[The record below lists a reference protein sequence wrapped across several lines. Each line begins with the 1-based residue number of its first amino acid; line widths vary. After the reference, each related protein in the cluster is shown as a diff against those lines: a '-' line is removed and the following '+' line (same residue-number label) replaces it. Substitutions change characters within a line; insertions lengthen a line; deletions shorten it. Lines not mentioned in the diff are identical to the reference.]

1 MRSFCAVR
9 SSNRASGSHGKPPG
23 NRSKSRTSLPARFLY
38 EKRAAGERRDKGNMT
53 MKPVLLTAAAI
64 LSLTATPAFAE
75 TVVVTADRMLDVETG
90 RYLADPVVT
99 VVDGKVASVQSGVA
113 LPDGA
118 KHIDLDGHTLLPG
131 LIDMH
136 VHLDG
141 RPEYG
146 GYSGLQFTDRF
157 WTAVGVANART
168 MLEIGFTT
176 VRNVGDDDYN
186 VIGIDQAIEEGW
198 IIGPRIVVAN
208 HSLGATGGHCDETF
222 LPPSFDAK
230 SPAVGDSPDELRK
243 RVREQRKYGAEV
255 IKACATGGVFSRNTA
270 PGIQQLTL
278 EELTAIADEA
288 HFWGLKAAAHAHGA
302 PGIKA
307 AIRAGFDTI
316 EHASYADD
324 EAIRLAKEHGTFFS
338 MDIFN
343 TEYTLSQG
351 AANGVLEENIAK
363 ERALSQAQRD
373 NFRRAHEAG
382 VKMVFASDAAVMPHE
397 LVGGQFRVMV
407 EYGMTPL
414 EAIRA
419 ATVTPAEALGQEGEV
434 GVIKPGAWGDMIA
447 VSGDPLADVG
457 ELADVDAVIKGG
469 VLVE

>member
-1 MRSFCAVR
+1 MRSSCAKG
-9 SSNRASGSHGKPPG
+9 SSHVALPRASRHEGRCKALPNRILGIPKRRAWCIVPPDHQG
-23 NRSKSRTSLPARFLY
+23 T
-38 EKRAAGERRDKGNMT
+38 T
-53 MKPVLLTAAAI
+53 MHRLLLAAAT
-64 LSLTATPAFAE
+64 LSLAAPLAAE
-75 TVVVTADRMLDVETG
+75 TVAVTADRLLDVESG
-90 RYLADPVVT
+90 RYVERPVVV
-99 VVDGKVASVQSGVA
+99 VVDGKITQVDPGGTV
-113 LPDGA
+113 PEGA
-118 KHIDLDGHTLLPG
+118 RHIDLAGHTLLPG

-157 WTAVGVANART
+157 WTVIGVANAER
-168 MLEIGFTT
+168 MLKAGFTT

-186 VIGIDQAIEEGW
+186 VAGIDQAIEAGW
-198 IIGPRIVVAN
+198 ITGPRIVNAN
-208 HSLGATGGHCDETF
+208 HSLGATGGHCDSTF
-222 LPPSFDAK
+222 LPPSFEAK
-230 SPAVGDSPDELRK
+230 SPAVGDSPQELRK

-278 EELTAIADEA
+278 EELTTIADEA

-302 PGIKA
+302 AGIKA

-316 EHASYADD
+316 EHASFADD
-324 EAIRLAKEHGTFFS
+324 EAIRLAKERGTFFS

-351 AANGVLEENIAK
+351 AANGVLEENLEK
-363 ERALSQAQRD
+363 ERQVSQAQRD
-373 NFRRAHEAG
+373 AFRRAHRAG
-382 VKMVFASDAAVMPHE
+382 VKMVFGSDAGVMPHE
-397 LVGGQFRVMV
+397 DVGGQFRVMV
-407 EYGMTPL
+407 EYGMSPI

-419 ATVTPAEALGQEGEV
+419 ATLNASRALGQEGEV
-434 GVIKPGAWGDMIA
+434 GVVKPGAWADMVA

-457 ELADVDAVIKGG
+457 ALADVDAVIKGG
-469 VLVE
+469 ALVE

>member
-1 MRSFCAVR
+1 MRIANLFLGGA
-9 SSNRASGSHGKPPG
+9 ALALGAA
-23 NRSKSRTSLPARFLY
+23 PA
-38 EKRAAGERRDKGNMT
+38 A
-53 MKPVLLTAAAI
+53 
-64 LSLTATPAFAE
+64 AE
-75 TVVVTADRMLDVETG
+75 TVFVVADQMLDVETG
-90 RYLADPVVT
+90 RYLDDPLIT
-99 VVDGKVASVQSGVA
+99 IVDGKITSVVSSSAPPQISEDQSDIEV
-113 LPDGA
+113 
-118 KHIDLDGHTLLPG
+118 IDLFGYTIMPG

-146 GYSGLQFTDRF
+146 GYSGLQFSDRF
-157 WTAVGVANART
+157 WTAVAASNART
-168 MLEIGFTT
+168 MLDGGFTT
-176 VRNVGDDDYN
+176 VRNLGASDYN
-186 VIGIDQAIEEGW
+186 VVGIDQAIEEGW
-198 IIGPRIVVAN
+198 LEGPRIVGAA
-208 HSLGATGGHCDETF
+208 HSLGATGGHCDQTF

-230 SPAVGDSPDELRK
+230 SPAVGDGPEELRK

-270 PGIQQLTL
+270 PGIQQLSL

-316 EHASYADD
+316 EHASYADE
-324 EAIRLAKEHGTFFS
+324 EAIKLAKQYGTYFS

-351 AANGVLEENIAK
+351 AANGVLEENLAK

-373 NFRRAHEAG
+373 NFRKAHEAG

-414 EAIRA
+414 EAIQA
-419 ATVTPAEALGQEGEV
+419 ATVNAADALGQNGEV
-434 GVIKPGAWGDMIA
+434 GVLKPGAWADIIA
-447 VSGDPLADVG
+447 VGGDPLTDVG
-457 ELADVDAVIKGG
+457 RLAEVQAVVKGG
-469 VLVE
+469 KRVK

>member
-1 MRSFCAVR
+1 MRLATI
-9 SSNRASGSHGKPPG
+9 ASA
-23 NRSKSRTSLPARFLY
+23 LA
-38 EKRAAGERRDKGNMT
+38 
-53 MKPVLLTAAAI
+53 
-64 LSLTATPAFAE
+64 LSLTGLAAAPAAAE
-75 TVVVTADRMLDVETG
+75 TVVVTADRMLDVERG
-90 RYLADPVVT
+90 RYVDNPVIVIT
-99 VVDGKVASVQSGVA
+99 DGKIASVNRGGSVPEGVEV
-113 LPDGA
+113 
-118 KHIDLDGHTLLPG
+118 IDLSGHTLLPG

-146 GYSGLQFTDRF
+146 GYSGLQFSDRF
-157 WTAVGVANART
+157 WTVIGAVNAQK
-168 MLEIGFTT
+168 MLGAGFTT
-176 VRNVGDDDYN
+176 IRNLGASDYN
-186 VIGIDQAIEEGW
+186 VVGLDQAIEQGW
-198 IIGPRIVVAN
+198 MEGPRIVGAA
-208 HSLGATGGHCDETF
+208 HALGATGGHCDSTF
-222 LPPSFDAK
+222 LPPSFNLK

-302 PGIKA
+302 DGIKA

-316 EHASYADD
+316 EHASFIDD
-324 EAIRLAKEHGTFFS
+324 EGIRLAKERGAYLS

-351 AANGVLEENIAK
+351 EANGVLEENLEK
-363 ERALSQAQRD
+363 ERQVSKAQRD
-373 NFRRAHEAG
+373 NFTKAHRAGA
-382 VKMVFASDAAVMPHE
+382 KMVFASDAGVMPHE
-397 LVGGQFRVMV
+397 DVGGQFAVMV
-407 EYGMTPL
+407 RLGMQPI

-419 ATVTPAEALGQEGEV
+419 ATINAADALGQSGEV
-434 GVIKPGAWGDMIA
+434 GTIAPGAWGDIIA
-447 VSGDPLADVG
+447 VDGDPLADVG

-469 VLVE
+469 KRFK

>member
-1 MRSFCAVR
+1 
-9 SSNRASGSHGKPPG
+9 
-23 NRSKSRTSLPARFLY
+23 
-38 EKRAAGERRDKGNMT
+38 
-53 MKPVLLTAAAI
+53 MKAI
-64 LSLTATPAFAE
+64 LRSGFAALALTSAPAAAE
-75 TVVVTADRMLDVETG
+75 TVVVTADRLLDVESG
-90 RYLADPVVT
+90 RYVANPVVT
-99 VVDGKVASVQSGVA
+99 IVDGKVASVTSGGSVA
-113 LPDGA
+113 EGA
-118 KHIDLDGHTLLPG
+118 TRIDLAGHTLLPG

-157 WTAVGVANART
+157 WTAIGVANART
-168 MLEIGFTT
+168 MLKVGFTT
-176 VRNVGDDDYN
+176 VRNVGDSDYN
-186 VIGIDQAIEEGW
+186 VAGIDQAIEEGW
-198 IIGPRIVVAN
+198 IPGPRIVNAN
-208 HSLGATGGHCDETF
+208 HALGATGGHCDETF

-270 PGIQQLTL
+270 PGIQQLSL

-302 PGIKA
+302 EGIKA

-324 EAIRLAKEHGTFFS
+324 EAIKLAKERGTFFS

-373 NFRRAHEAG
+373 NFRKAHKAG

-407 EYGMTPL
+407 EYGMSPL

-419 ATVTPAEALGQEGEV
+419 ATINAAEALGQQGQV
-434 GVIKPGAWGDMIA
+434 GVIKPGAWGDIIA
-447 VSGDPLADVG
+447 VSGDPLANVG

-469 VLVE
+469 ALVE